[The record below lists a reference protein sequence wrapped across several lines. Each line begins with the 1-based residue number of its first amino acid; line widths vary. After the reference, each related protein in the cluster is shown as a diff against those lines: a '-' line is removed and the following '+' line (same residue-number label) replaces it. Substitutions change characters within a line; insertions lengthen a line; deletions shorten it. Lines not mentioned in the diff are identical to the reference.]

1 MEQLKESA
9 EISASVNAVLAIVY
23 KHIDYCE
30 DELELLIDKRGV
42 YLSLKNINYNPNKPL
57 LTETLTILLKNIVKE
72 FSDAITEVTLVATKK
87 VPRYR
92 RWPWPKKII
101 GAEFSAAVQSII
113 LRGGII
119 IKPLNPQA
127 AGKLRSLIVKSYD
140 SDHKEVWINPIITG
154 VVINLTKIQ
163 R

>member
-57 LTETLTILLKNIVKE
+57 LTETLTILLKN
-72 FSDAITEVTLVATKK
+72 T
-87 VPRYR
+87 
-92 RWPWPKKII
+92 II
-101 GAEFSAAVQSII
+101 E
-113 LRGGII
+113 
-119 IKPLNPQA
+119 
-127 AGKLRSLIVKSYD
+127 
-140 SDHKEVWINPIITG
+140 
-154 VVINLTKIQ
+154 IQ
-163 R
+163 K